1 MTIELQSVDKKLDS
15 ILVLNDYNGR
25 EYQEIRKGFDFYIE
39 KTSESP
45 EMLQDGMEH
54 AIEKRFH
61 SLVNPYLEKI
71 GLEANSGS
79 SYYRKEKKIHTR
91 CKGFKL
97 LTERKEILD
106 GFEPN
111 LTFQLNPN
119 NLSVSSVLELK
130 GAYFLNILPDILQIY
145 YPQRRAD
152 GINYPII
159 KSIENG
165 DMQIASIEQI
175 QPVMKESKL
184 RIEQLGTDEDLR
196 ELAEIKAFSNDKKI
210 SKLGLADRMR
220 EKYPLKLLEKLG
232 ANFFSKESQISEF

>member
-1 MTIELQSVDKKLDS
+1 MPITLQSIDKNLNS
-15 ILVLNDYNGR
+15 ILILNDYSGE
-25 EYQEIRKGFDFYIE
+25 EYQKFREGFDFYIE
-39 KTSESP
+39 KASESP
-45 EMLQDGMEH
+45 EMLQDGMEQ
-54 AIEKRFH
+54 AIEKEFH

-71 GLEANSGS
+71 GLEAKSKS
-79 SYYRKEKKIHTR
+79 SYYRKEKKIHTI

-97 LTERKEILD
+97 LTDGEYVLD

-145 YPQRRAD
+145 YPHSRAD

-165 DMQIASIEQI
+165 NIQIASIEQI
-175 QPVMKESKL
+175 KPVMKESKL

-196 ELAEIKAFSNDKKI
+196 ELAEIKALSNDKKI
-210 SKLGLADRMR
+210 FKLGLVDRMK
-220 EKYPLKLLEKLG
+220 EKYSLKILEKLG
-232 ANFFSKESQISEF
+232 ANFFSKES